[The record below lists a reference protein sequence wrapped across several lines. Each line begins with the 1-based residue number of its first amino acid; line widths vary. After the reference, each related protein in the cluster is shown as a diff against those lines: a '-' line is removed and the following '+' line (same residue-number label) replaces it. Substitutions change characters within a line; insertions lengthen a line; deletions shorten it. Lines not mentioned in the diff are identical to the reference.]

1 MNFYLREF
9 DNQQIVQSLN
19 ECNYLPNT
27 SSNFL
32 EPKWSHT
39 QGTTSM
45 CSIRKPKR
53 NSFLIYASTQW
64 VLNPQSQPR
73 ERERERERGINKKIK
88 MERIFYT
95 ITQIELFKNK
105 NNPIINKIKA
115 TGSYQRKFCKT
126 R

>member
-1 MNFYLREF
+1 MNSYLREF
-9 DNQQIVQSLN
+9 DNQQIVQSLK
-19 ECNYLPNT
+19 ECNSLPHT

-64 VLNPQSQPR
+64 VLNPQSQPP
-73 ERERERERGINKKIK
+73 ERERERE
-88 MERIFYT
+88 E
-95 ITQIELFKNK
+95 
-105 NNPIINKIKA
+105 
-115 TGSYQRKFCKT
+115 
-126 R
+126 

>member
-1 MNFYLREF
+1 MQWKQKECKMNFYLWEF
-9 DNQQIVQSLN
+9 DNQQIVQSLK

-64 VLNPQSQPR
+64 VLNPQPQPLPR
-73 ERERERERGINKKIK
+73 ERERGKNKKIK

-105 NNPIINKIKA
+105 NKNKKPN
-115 TGSYQRKFCKT
+115 YK
-126 R
+126 